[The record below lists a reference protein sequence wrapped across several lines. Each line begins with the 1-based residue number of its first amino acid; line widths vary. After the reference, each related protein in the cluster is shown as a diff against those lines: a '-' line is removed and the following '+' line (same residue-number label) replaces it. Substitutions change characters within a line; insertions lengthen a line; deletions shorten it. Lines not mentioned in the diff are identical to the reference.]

1 MGKRKTCFLLLVT
14 YHLSPITVFGVYMSP
29 SYETLLVERR
39 GRVALITI
47 NRPEKRNALNI
58 QTRQEGAM
66 ALDELRDDD
75 GVGVV
80 VITGAGD
87 KSFVAGADIGE
98 FAGRT
103 ALTQRDVMTARSLFT
118 AIDTFPKPVIAMING
133 YCLGGGCE
141 LALACD
147 LSLASETASFGQP
160 EINLGIIP
168 GGGGTQRLTR
178 LIGEGKAMELILT
191 GDIID
196 AKTAFTLGLVNL
208 VVPAADLEAKTMEIA
223 NRISEKSPVALRMAK
238 EAVKIASRSNLD
250 EGLRREVD
258 LFALCFSS
266 EDKDEGVNAFLEKR
280 KPVFKGK

>member
-1 MGKRKTCFLLLVT
+1 
-14 YHLSPITVFGVYMSP
+14 MS

-58 QTRQEGAM
+58 QTRQEGAA
-66 ALDELRDDD
+66 ALEELRADEQ
-75 GVGVV
+75 VRVV
-80 VITGAGD
+80 VFTGAGD
-87 KSFVAGADIGE
+87 KAFIAGADIAE

-103 ALTQRDVMTARSLFT
+103 ALTQRDVMTGRSLFT
-118 AIDTFPKPVIAMING
+118 AIDTFPKPVIAMVNG

-147 LSLASETASFGQP
+147 LRIASETASFGQP

-168 GGGGTQRLTR
+168 GGGGTQRLTH
-178 LIGEGKAMELILT
+178 LVGEGKAMEMILT

-196 AKTAFTLGLVNL
+196 AKTAFKLGLVNL
-208 VVPAADLEAKTMEIA
+208 ILPAAELEAKTMDVA
-223 NRISEKSPVALRMAK
+223 NRIAEKSPVALRLAK
-238 EAVKIASRSNLD
+238 EAVKTASRATLD
-250 EGLRREVD
+250 EGLRREMD

-266 EDKDEGVNAFLEKR
+266 EDKDEGVSAFLEKR
-280 KPVFKGK
+280 KPEFKGR

>member
-1 MGKRKTCFLLLVT
+1 
-14 YHLSPITVFGVYMSP
+14 MSQ

-39 GRVALITI
+39 ERVALITI

-66 ALDELRDDD
+66 ALDELRDDE

-87 KSFVAGADIGE
+87 KAFVAGADIGE

-103 ALTQRDVMTARSLFT
+103 ALTQREVMTARSLFT

-147 LSLASETASFGQP
+147 LRIASETASFGQP

-178 LIGEGKAMELILT
+178 LVGEGKAMELILT

-196 AKTAFTLGLVNL
+196 AKTAFTLGLLNL

-238 EAVKIASRSNLD
+238 EAVKIASRSTLD

-266 EDKDEGVNAFLEKR
+266 EDKDEGVKAFLEKR

>member
-1 MGKRKTCFLLLVT
+1 
-14 YHLSPITVFGVYMSP
+14 MSQ
-29 SYETLLVERR
+29 SFETLLLERR
-39 GRVALITI
+39 GRVAIITI

-58 QTRQEGAM
+58 KTREEGA
-66 ALDELRDDD
+66 ALIEELGADDS
-75 GVGVV
+75 VGVV

-87 KSFVAGADIGE
+87 KAFIAGADIAE

-103 ALTQRDVMTARSLFT
+103 AMMQRDVMVARSLFN
-118 AIDTFPKPVIAMING
+118 AIDSFPKPVIAMING

-147 LSLASETASFGQP
+147 IRIASENASFGQP

-178 LIGEGKAMELILT
+178 LVGEGKAMEMILT
-191 GDIID
+191 GEIID
-196 AKTAFTLGLVNL
+196 AKTAHAIGLVNH
-208 VVPAADLEAKTMEIA
+208 VVPLDQLEARTMEVA
-223 NRISEKSPVALRMAK
+223 NRIAEKGPIALSLAK

-258 LFALCFSS
+258 LFALLFST
-266 EDKDEGVNAFLEKR
+266 EDKDEGVSAFLEKR

>member
-1 MGKRKTCFLLLVT
+1 M
-14 YHLSPITVFGVYMSP
+14 PE

-39 GRVALITI
+39 NRVALITI

-58 QTRQEGAM
+58 QTREEGAA

-75 GVGVV
+75 SIGVV
-80 VITGAGD
+80 VFTGAGD
-87 KSFVAGADIGE
+87 KAFIAGADIAE

-103 ALTQRDVMTARSLFT
+103 ALTQRDVMLGRSLFT
-118 AIDTFPKPVIAMING
+118 AIDTFPKPIIAMVNG

-147 LSLASETASFGQP
+147 IRIASESASFGQP

-191 GDIID
+191 GDIIN
-196 AKTAFTLGLVNL
+196 AQEALTLGLVNT
-208 VVPAADLEAKTMEIA
+208 VVPAADLEAKTMELA
-223 NRISEKSPVALRMAK
+223 NRIAEKSPIALRMAK

-266 EDKDEGVNAFLEKR
+266 EDKDEGVTAFLEKR
-280 KPVFKGK
+280 KPTFKGK